1 MDRLNLQHYLWKDQ
15 TGYLLHPSISL
26 SEIENPKIADVGTGT
41 GYVHCQ
47 LNQSKAS
54 HLSDW
59 IHISCLRFL
68 FFKQN
73 HRAKNS
79 NLDRIWLLDL
89 ARTISPTAQLDGFDI
104 DISGCPQKLWL
115 PPNVTMRQLDALGE
129 IPEHLV
135 GVYDIVHL
143 RLFQVVVKDNDPGPL
158 LRNMLRMLS
167 GWSNLL
173 VYIHTLAFIFALSI
187 ALIPHILP
195 SCPSFE
201 VSLVN
206 SDTIRLH
213 ITSTNA
219 HIQYTEPGGH
229 LQWAEYDMTS
239 QTTIKAHPS
248 LSSSALDAIPAFV
261 QGFKKMEKHGR
272 VGTQKY
278 LFNSLYISAPHHTSI
293 VFLPQIFNPKDS
305 KFRKS

>member
-59 IHISCLRFL
+59 KHICCLRFL
-68 FFKQN
+68 FFKQD

-79 NLDRIWLLDL
+79 NPDRIWLLDL

-104 DISGCPQKLWL
+104 DISGCPQKQWL
-115 PPNVTMRQLDALGE
+115 PPNVTMRQLDALGV
-129 IPEHLV
+129 IPENLV
-135 GVYDIVHL
+135 GIYDIVHL

-173 VYIHTLAFIFALSI
+173 VYIHWHSYSLRLLLLSHTFFHPVPRLKYPWSTATPSVSI
-187 ALIPHILP
+187 SHQLTHISITQNQAVFSNGP
-195 SCPSFE
+195 S
-201 VSLVN
+201 
-206 SDTIRLH
+206 
-213 ITSTNA
+213 
-219 HIQYTEPGGH
+219 
-229 LQWAEYDMTS
+229 
-239 QTTIKAHPS
+239 TT
-248 LSSSALDAIPAFV
+248 
-261 QGFKKMEKHGR
+261 
-272 VGTQKY
+272 
-278 LFNSLYISAPHHTSI
+278 
-293 VFLPQIFNPKDS
+293 
-305 KFRKS
+305 